1 MDFRTSRR
9 WLYKIVS
16 KLSGRCLDVVGMS
29 MEDGAGIQI
38 WDYMGGD
45 NQQWRIVDPTVPA
58 AEKPVKKAAAP
69 SAKKSA
75 AKTTGK
81 PAAKTTKAASKPAA
95 EKSAKPAK
103 TQTKTTAAKTAK
115 QRLKR
120 LRRILRRPAAKRKA
134 NEFKSADQYMARGFF
149 WYRYGCLRLPLRFRQ
164 IRCKSDK
171 VYLTT

>member
-1 MDFRTSRR
+1 MLFRSNQK
-9 WLYKIVS
+9 WIFEPVGDGLYKIVS

-115 QRLKR
+115 T
-120 LRRILRRPAAKRKA
+120 AAKAAQKDTPKA
-134 NEFKSADQYMARGFF
+134 GGEKKGE
-149 WYRYGCLRLPLRFRQ
+149 
-164 IRCKSDK
+164 
-171 VYLTT
+171 